1 MVFEKNSSI
10 NFTRMGVVTMKRV
23 RFRGAI
29 WGYRHRPGREF
40 PLQNGV
46 CYSYKRMTHFNLEC
60 GELSFAKQAP
70 VGSCNQPPHISHT
83 SHTAYTGMRLVEEEE
98 EGEGEKEEKVKE
110 EGERG
115 REKGGEK
122 RKMKKKDKEEGG
134 KTRRRRRKNNMKKK
148 KKKKTE
154 EEEKKQYKK
163 ID

>member
-1 MVFEKNSSI
+1 
-10 NFTRMGVVTMKRV
+10 MGVVTMKRV
-23 RFRGAI
+23 RFGGAI
-29 WGYRHRPGREF
+29 SGYRHRTGREF

-98 EGEGEKEEKVKE
+98 GEGEKEEKVKE

-122 RKMKKKDKEEGG
+122 RKMKKKD
-134 KTRRRRRKNNMKKK
+134 N
-148 KKKKTE
+148 
-154 EEEKKQYKK
+154 
-163 ID
+163 